1 MAVDPDN
8 PHMLALAR
16 AIDDDLPI
24 DWRAEEA
31 TVQGD
36 ADRAILSEL
45 RLLNDLTR
53 LARDPEGQITTAHL
67 GNAVA
72 TGPAARTGRWG
83 SLTIFEE
90 IGRGAFSR
98 VYRARDSLGRDVA
111 LKLFK
116 DSGNSSRLLREGQLL
131 ARVRHPNVVVVYG
144 AAEVGGE
151 VGLWME
157 LIQGRTLEDEL
168 KARGALSAEEA
179 RLIGL
184 DLCRALAAVHEAGL
198 VHRDVKAQNVMRE
211 QGGRTVLM
219 DFGAG
224 IARDTDVHLDVAGTP
239 MYLAPEVYA
248 GQQASPV
255 SDIYSL
261 GVLLYHLVTGTFPL
275 TGSNRLAIER
285 AHVEGRIRRLR
296 DSRPDLP
303 ADFAHVVETA
313 LASDPRDRYQTAGDL
328 EHALRSHQ
336 KDPAPPHPRP
346 APSPL
351 RIASMAALVVL
362 VAGALMFTKT
372 RWLPVPAPGSA
383 PMASQAPNPLPSADT
398 GYTVEGAFYKYS
410 DGQRVRLGPGDRV
423 APGDG
428 LGFQIKASIPVFVYV
443 VNEDDHGE
451 AYLLFPLPGQ
461 ESLNPLSGGVA
472 HELPGIRDARD
483 VHWQVT
489 SVGGREHFVIYA
501 SPERMGVIDEQ
512 LRSLPAPV
520 AGRTVTATRLP
531 ESALTRLR
539 GLGGL
544 TAPAG
549 PSKAHYLFEGAGPL
563 GANADTAHGLWVRQL
578 TLENPGH

>member
-1 MAVDPDN
+1 MAVDPDDT
-8 PHMLALAR
+8 HLLALAR
-16 AIDDDLPI
+16 AIDDELPI
-24 DWRAEEA
+24 DWHAEED

-36 ADRAILSEL
+36 AARAIVSEL

-144 AAEVGGE
+144 AAAVDGE

-168 KARGALSAEEA
+168 KARGVLSAEEA
-179 RLIGL
+179 RLVGL

-261 GVLLYHLVTGTFPL
+261 GVLLYHLVTGMFPL
-275 TGSNRLAIER
+275 SGSNRLAIER
-285 AHVEGRIRRLR
+285 AHVEGRMKRLR

-303 ADFAHVVETA
+303 ADFAQVVETA

-328 EHALRSHQ
+328 EHALRSHRS
-336 KDPAPPHPRP
+336 DPAPPRP
-346 APSPL
+346 QPVPSPL
-351 RIASMAALVVL
+351 RIATMAALVVL
-362 VAGALMFTKT
+362 VVGALIFTKGI
-372 RWLPVPAPGSA
+372 WLPVPAPRPA
-383 PMASQAPNPLPSADT
+383 PMASQAPNPLPSDRRGLYRRGRVLQVFERTAGPVGSRAARRSWRQARVPNRGVD
-398 GYTVEGAFYKYS
+398 S
-410 DGQRVRLGPGDRV
+410 RIRVR
-423 APGDG
+423 
-428 LGFQIKASIPVFVYV
+428 
-443 VNEDDHGE
+443 
-451 AYLLFPLPGQ
+451 
-461 ESLNPLSGGVA
+461 
-472 HELPGIRDARD
+472 
-483 VHWQVT
+483 
-489 SVGGREHFVIYA
+489 RE
-501 SPERMGVIDEQ
+501 
-512 LRSLPAPV
+512 
-520 AGRTVTATRLP
+520 
-531 ESALTRLR
+531 R
-539 GLGGL
+539 G
-544 TAPAG
+544 
-549 PSKAHYLFEGAGPL
+549 
-563 GANADTAHGLWVRQL
+563 
-578 TLENPGH
+578 